1 MAKYTKR
8 SVIAG
13 LGILAASSAAFAEEG
28 PYVGIGIGLH
38 VPIDRTGFVGTTP
51 LEIEFKEGAVGI
63 ATFGYDFESP
73 LRMELELGYRRAIVD
88 EINESVAP
96 LGTGDQDQLSGMV
109 NMLYDIETDWAA
121 TPYIGV
127 GAGLARTK
135 WSNVAGAGTFTY
147 ADKNTD
153 FTWQAI
159 AGIAAPITER
169 IDLTFDYR
177 YMDSSG
183 GSYDSVMAGAPTLD
197 RYSPQSHNFIVGL
210 RFNLWEQKPEP
221 TPVARPAPPPRPA
234 PAPAPAP
241 APEPRGPEKFI
252 VFFNWDKSNLTST
265 AQSIV
270 NDAKAY
276 AMREGSVRITATG
289 HADRSGSNA
298 YNLGLS
304 ERRAQSVKA
313 ELVRLGIPE
322 NDIAIMW
329 KGEAENLVRT
339 ADGVREPQNRRV
351 EIIIE

>member
-1 MAKYTKR
+1 MLKFTR
-8 SVIAG
+8 
-13 LGILAASSAAFAEEG
+13 LAAATAVAGIALSGAAWAEEG

-38 VPIDRTGFVGTTP
+38 APIDRTAFVGATP
-51 LEIEFKEGAVGI
+51 IETEFKKGGVGI
-63 ATFGYDFESP
+63 ATLGYDFESP
-73 LRMELELGYRRAIVD
+73 LRMELELGYRRAVVD
-88 EINESVAP
+88 EINEALAP
-96 LGTGDQDQLSGMV
+96 SLGTGAQDQLSGLV
-109 NMLYDIETDWAA
+109 NMLLDIETDWSV
-121 TPYIGV
+121 TPYIGL

-153 FTWQAI
+153 ITWQAI
-159 AGIAAPITER
+159 AGIAAPITDS
-169 IDLTFDYR
+169 INLTFDYR
-177 YMDSSG
+177 YVDSSG
-183 GSYDSVMAGAPTLD
+183 GSYNSVMAGAPTLD

-210 RFNLWEQKPEP
+210 RFNLWEPKPEP
-221 TPVARPAPPPRPA
+221 TPVAQPAPTPRPA
-234 PAPAPAP
+234 PTP

-252 VFFNWDKSNLTST
+252 VFFDWDNSSLTNT

-276 AMREGSVRITATG
+276 AMREGAVRISATG

-304 ERRAQSVKA
+304 ERRAQAVKA
-313 ELVRLGIPE
+313 ELVRQGIAADE
-322 NDIAIMW
+322 IAIMW

-339 ADGVREPQNRRV
+339 ADGVREAQNRRV